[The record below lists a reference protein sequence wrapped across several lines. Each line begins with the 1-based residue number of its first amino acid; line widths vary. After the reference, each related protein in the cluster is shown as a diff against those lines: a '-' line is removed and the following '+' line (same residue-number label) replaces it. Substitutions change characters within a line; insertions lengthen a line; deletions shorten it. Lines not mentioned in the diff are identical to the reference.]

1 MGGGDGGGGGSDPKN
16 FHMVDFRKQDYYF
29 LARTVFMSERYLEF
43 LLCQSLPTEILNI
56 PWSLVEVAE
65 IT

>member
-1 MGGGDGGGGGSDPKN
+1 MIEENREVIQKIFTWSISGNKTTI
-16 FHMVDFRKQDYYF
+16 F

-43 LLCQSLPTEILNI
+43 LSCQSLPTEILNI